1 MQAQLQNAV
10 AVLAVALAIMM
21 LAWTAIAKNRPLVA
35 SDPAALH
42 ADAG

>member
-10 AVLAVALAIMM
+10 AVLAVAVAL
-21 LAWTAIAKNRPLVA
+21 LLLGWTAVAKNRPLIA
-35 SDPAALH
+35 KDHAAIY